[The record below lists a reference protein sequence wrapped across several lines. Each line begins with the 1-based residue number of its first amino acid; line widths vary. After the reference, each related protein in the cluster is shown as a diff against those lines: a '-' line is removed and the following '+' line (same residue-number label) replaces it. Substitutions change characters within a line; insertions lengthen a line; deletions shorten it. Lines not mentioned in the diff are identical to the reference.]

1 MDFIKQILNE
11 GITELDVYGVGYPTH
26 KIVEIEKSGNY
37 RKLELMQ
44 QMEHV
49 AGMQVEVDPVDVV
62 KLQKEFAK
70 AVGVKRNKQ
79 VDVPTEAWQKNVERD
94 MAELDDYSAKL
105 ANLTFALVDKLHSN
119 GVLTSI
125 DKLSLQATFTEK
137 E

>member
-79 VDVPTEAWQKNVERD
+79 VDVPTEAWQKNVERR
-94 MAELDDYSAKL
+94 LDGYEDLLKDLGTFIYEN
-105 ANLTFALVDKLHSN
+105 NLTADEAREFLN
-119 GVLTSI
+119 NR
-125 DKLSLQATFTEK
+125 FMR
-137 E
+137 

>member
-1 MDFIKQILNE
+1 
-11 GITELDVYGVGYPTH
+11 
-26 KIVEIEKSGNY
+26 
-37 RKLELMQ
+37 MQ

-79 VDVPTEAWQKNVERD
+79 VDVPTEAWQKNVERRLEEIEYAVKEVASHRQLTKAAKR
-94 MAELDDYSAKL
+94 MLAEGKL
-105 ANLTFALVDKLHSN
+105 F
-119 GVLTSI
+119 
-125 DKLSLQATFTEK
+125 K